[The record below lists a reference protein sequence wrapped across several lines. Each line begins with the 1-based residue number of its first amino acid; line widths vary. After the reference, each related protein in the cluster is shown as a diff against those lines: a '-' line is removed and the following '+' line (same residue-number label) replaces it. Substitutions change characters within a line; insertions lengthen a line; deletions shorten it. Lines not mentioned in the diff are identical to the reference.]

1 MNLCQRCK
9 KECKHDLEK
18 CTYYSPA
25 KMTNFEKIKA
35 MSIEELSLFLMKV
48 NCAYGVDCMYGM
60 AECKYPNIDNNCSLC
75 FRDWLESEAED
86 TLTEAIN
93 KCNEQLEKHPKFDFS
108 GVKVVK

>member
-35 MSIEELSLFLMKV
+35 MSIEELARLLGCIF
-48 NCAYGVDCMYGM
+48 VDCD
-60 AECKYPNIDNNCSLC
+60 EFTRTIDGKIIFDSFNSIEE
-75 FRDWLESEAED
+75 WLESEAED
-86 TLTEAIN
+86 TLSEAIN

-108 GVKVVK
+108 GVKIIKE